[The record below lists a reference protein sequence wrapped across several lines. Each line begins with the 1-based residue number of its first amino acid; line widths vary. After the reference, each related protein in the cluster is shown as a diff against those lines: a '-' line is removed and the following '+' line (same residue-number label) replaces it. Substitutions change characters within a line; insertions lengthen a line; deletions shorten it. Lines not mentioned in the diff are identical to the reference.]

1 MNWTGFVLRHW
12 GIIALIA
19 AFILG
24 KQSCNYKAEAER
36 HASNY
41 EAIQQTASA
50 TARTLTLTNDQLK
63 AENKRLLDSLN
74 IKGGRVEFVYRT
86 KWRTRID
93 SFEVEVDRWH
103 IETLP
108 CPIQSFKLDTMCM
121 KFAAIVHPD
130 RPAVVTIQTDY
141 ELNVVG
147 YWERPGKWF
156 GGKLWSAILGKK
168 DAYVKISSP
177 CFADSSVYLNKFS
190 KAQ

>member
-1 MNWTGFVLRHW
+1 MNWVGFILRHW
-12 GIIALIA
+12 GIFALIA

-41 EAIQQTASA
+41 EAIQQNTTA
-50 TARTLTLTNDQLK
+50 TARTLTLTNQQLQ

-74 IKGGRVEFVYRT
+74 IKGGRVEFVYTTRWRT
-86 KWRTRID
+86 KID
-93 SFEVEVDRWH
+93 SFEVEVERWH
-103 IETLP
+103 IETMP
-108 CPIQSFKLDTMCM
+108 CPVVSFAVDTMCM
-121 KFAAIVHPD
+121 KFSAIIEPEGA
-130 RPAVVTIQTDY
+130 AVVTIETDY

-156 GGKLWSAILGKK
+156 GAKWWNGLIGKK
-168 DAYVKISSP
+168 DSYVKISSP